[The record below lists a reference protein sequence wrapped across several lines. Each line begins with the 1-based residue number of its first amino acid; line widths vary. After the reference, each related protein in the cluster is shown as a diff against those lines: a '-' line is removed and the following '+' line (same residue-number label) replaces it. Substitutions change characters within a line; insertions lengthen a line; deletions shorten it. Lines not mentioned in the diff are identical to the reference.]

1 MSLIFYLYFYN
12 EILFINHKNMMILK
26 YFLTFLAWFFTLLVL
41 DYIWL
46 GSVTKDF
53 IIREFWNM
61 VTVQDGKITINIL
74 AWILAWISIALLV
87 VVFVSTKYTSLK
99 DVLLYSALIWF
110 LSYSMYDLTNLTF
123 LNNYSLKFTIVDIAW
138 GTFACSMVWLTS
150 YLVFS
155 NFWK

>member
-1 MSLIFYLYFYN
+1 
-12 EILFINHKNMMILK
+12 MMILK

-46 GSVTKDF
+46 WTITKDF

-61 VTVQDGKITINIL
+61 VTVENWKITINIF

-87 VVFVSTKYTSLK
+87 VVFVSTKYTSIK
-99 DVLLYSALIWF
+99 EVLIYSALIWF

-123 LNNYSLKFTIVDIAW
+123 LNNYSLKFTIVDISW
-138 GTFACSMVWLTS
+138 WTFACSMVWLTS

>member
-1 MSLIFYLYFYN
+1 
-12 EILFINHKNMMILK
+12 MILK

-41 DYIWL
+41 DYFWL
-46 GSVTKDF
+46 GTVTKDF

-61 VTVQDGKITINIL
+61 VTVENGKITINIL
-74 AWILAWISIALLV
+74 AWILAWISISLLV
-87 VVFVSTKYTSLK
+87 VVFVSTKYTNLK

-155 NFWK
+155 NFSK